1 LGLLSRGTEGQTGEG
16 LGINMKDEAGLGLSI
31 LSVQQAI
38 ISSYEDNCPLKPAKT
53 GRQSVKWTLELES
66 LRRGVREEITKLETL

>member
-1 LGLLSRGTEGQTGEG
+1 
-16 LGINMKDEAGLGLSI
+16 MKDEDGLGLAI

-53 GRQSVKWTLELES
+53 GRHSVKWTSEAGS
-66 LRRGVREEITKLETL
+66 LRRGVRRLFNKWLTRVHKAGNSIDWLSGDMEKK